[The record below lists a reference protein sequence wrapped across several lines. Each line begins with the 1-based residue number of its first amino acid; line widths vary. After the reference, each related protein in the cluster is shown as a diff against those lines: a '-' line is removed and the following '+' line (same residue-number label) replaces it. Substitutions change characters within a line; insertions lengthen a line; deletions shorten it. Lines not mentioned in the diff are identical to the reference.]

1 MSGSGSNGETRAI
14 VIVGPNH
21 IDGLSHAEL
30 EQAGWEIHATP
41 DPAYAREIVEQHDI
55 VVGLLHLTA
64 ASTANSQS
72 IEDLLLETN
81 WIRWIGLLEPALL
94 ENENIC
100 ELISCYLHDYHTL
113 PADIERLTTTLGH
126 GLGMADIELAGS
138 LPRLSGVNDQTMVA
152 ESPAMQRVSRTLNK
166 LSRTEAA
173 AILTGES
180 GTGKELVARAI
191 HDQSV
196 RALGP
201 FIAVNCGSLP
211 ANLIQSELFG
221 HEKGAFTGAHRDRIG
236 RIEAASGG
244 TIFLDE
250 IGDLSLDLQV
260 NLLRF
265 LQEGT
270 IERVGRAEPIKVDV
284 RVVAATH
291 VDLQAA
297 VKNGTFRED
306 LYYRLNVL
314 RLELPPL
321 RERDGDVERL
331 AEHYFKIFAK
341 ERKKRIRGFSGSA
354 LLAMKAY
361 TWPGN
366 VRELINRVHR
376 GLVMCDNYQITP
388 KDLGLERSVEDQS
401 VQTLAD
407 IRMETERRALQKA
420 LLRCSYNV
428 SKAARQLSI
437 SRITMYRL
445 MEKHGLSRTP
455 ASAADDMHKTLAG

>member
-1 MSGSGSNGETRAI
+1 MKGGEISGDTRAV
-14 VIVGPNH
+14 VIVGPDH
-21 IDGLSHAEL
+21 ISGLSHADL
-30 EQAGWEIHATP
+30 EKAGWEVHATP
-41 DPAYAREIVEQHDI
+41 NPTYAREIVEQHDI
-55 VVGLLHLTA
+55 VVGLLRLTPESSA
-64 ASTANSQS
+64 HSQS

-81 WIRWIGLLEPALL
+81 WIRWIGLVEPALL
-94 ENENIC
+94 ENEQIC
-100 ELISCYLHDYHTL
+100 ELISCYLYDYHTL
-113 PADIERLTTTLGH
+113 PADADRLSATLGR
-126 GLGMADIELAGS
+126 GFGMADIALAGS
-138 LPRLSGVNDQTMVA
+138 LPKLSGLNDQTMVA
-152 ESPAMQRVSRTLNK
+152 ESPVMQRVSRTINK
-166 LSRTEAA
+166 LSRTDAPS
-173 AILTGES
+173 ILTGES
-180 GTGKELVARAI
+180 GTGKELVARSI

-270 IERVGRAEPIKVDV
+270 IERVGKAEPINVDV
-284 RVVAATH
+284 RVLAATH

-341 ERKKRIRGFSGSA
+341 ERKKRIRGFSSSA

-376 GLVMCDNYQITP
+376 GLVMCDNYQVTP
-388 KDLGLERSVEDQS
+388 KDLGLERSAEEHS
-401 VQTLAD
+401 VQTLAE
-407 IRMETERRALQKA
+407 IRLDTERRALQKA

-428 SKAARQLSI
+428 SKAARQLNI

-455 ASAADDMHKTLAG
+455 GSSADDIHKTLAG